1 MYIELLKL
9 KEIYGDVFCV
19 YVGLYKLIIISGYDN
34 IYYVFV
40 KYGLNFSYCLNWL
53 FNVKLWVEI
62 YGYGKYILIG
72 GWGGC
77 RVLEISF
84 SNYLVLFYFIVKLC

>member
-1 MYIELLKL
+1 MLKL
-9 KEIYGDVFCV
+9 KEKYGDVFCV

-53 FNVKLWVEI
+53 FDVKLWVEK
-62 YGYGKYILIG
+62 YGYGNYIFILIG
-72 GWGGC
+72 GGVGIKCWKF
-77 RVLEISF
+77 VLVI
-84 SNYLVLFYFIVKLC
+84 I